1 MTIGELLEEPALVF
15 AFVYALATA
24 VVVAFQLGV
33 AAGKAWGEYTMGGRY
48 PGRLPFV
55 LRVAALVQAVVLA
68 VLAAIVLDA
77 AGVGD
82 LGWVARASW
91 LPWVP
96 VVVSGVSLVLNASS
110 RSEPEKRTWVP
121 VAIVLLVSSTG
132 VALLTR

>member
-1 MTIGELLEEPALVF
+1 MTIGELLAQPVLVL

-24 VVVAFQLGV
+24 LVVLFQVGV
-33 AAGKAWGEYTMGGRY
+33 ASGKAWGEYTMGGRFR
-48 PGRLPFV
+48 GRLPAAF
-55 LRVAALVQAVVLA
+55 RIAALVQAVLLA

-82 LGWVARASW
+82 LGWVAQLPW

-96 VVVSGVSLVLNASS
+96 VIVSGISLVLNASS
-110 RSEPEKRTWVP
+110 SSEPEKRTWVP
-121 VAIVLLVSSTG
+121 VAIVLLVSSAG

>member
-1 MTIGELLEEPALVF
+1 VTIGELLGEPALVF

-24 VVVAFQLGV
+24 VVVVFQLGV

-48 PGRLPFV
+48 PGRLPV
-55 LRVAALVQAVVLA
+55 LLRVAALAQAAVLT

-82 LGWVARASW
+82 LGWVAQLGW

-96 VVVSGVSLVLNASS
+96 VVVSGMSLVLNASTS
-110 RSEPEKRTWVP
+110 SEPEKRTWVP
-121 VAIVLLVSSTG
+121 VAIVLLVSS
-132 VALLTR
+132 VAVAFLTA